1 MAERTTELTR
11 DIDATRERMSG
22 TIDAIEDRV
31 VPSRVANR
39 RWQQARGSATRLRTR
54 VMGAPRSA
62 GSSMSERASG
72 AGSSLGDAASSAK
85 DQLTSTPQR
94 IEERTQGNPLAA
106 GAIAFGIG
114 VLIGSAAPPSQEE
127 QQLAEQVTPMLKDE
141 AQAIAHEVADTA
153 KSEAQDHLQQVKGE
167 ASDSAE
173 RVKAKAQEAAD
184 TTKDHASEAT
194 GQVSSTARSGVDD
207 VRSDEPRSPGVG

>member
-1 MAERTTELTR
+1 MARPPVC
-11 DIDATRERMSG
+11 AHG
-22 TIDAIEDRV
+22 
-31 VPSRVANR
+31 
-39 RWQQARGSATRLRTR
+39 

-72 AGSSLGDAASSAK
+72 VGSSLGDAASSAK

-153 KSEAQDHLQQVKGE
+153 KTEAQDHLQQVKGE

-194 GQVSSTARSGVDD
+194 GRGVVDGAVRGRRRAQRRAEVSWRRLMRIAARRSG
-207 VRSDEPRSPGVG
+207 SDGIRP